1 MATVRLFNHHIR
13 TPFVFLILSEFVFLF
28 LSIYIGFFLRFD
40 FVNFQPEDIHNLPFK
55 AVIFAF
61 TMILGMVAMGQ
72 YQAPGTQGR
81 HILPYTILRVSIS
94 LVLGT
99 IGLVLV
105 YYVFPD
111 SLIGRG
117 VTAYALAASVVGITI
132 LRVILFRIID
142 GNSLRKKILVLG
154 IGKLAADIIQFDE
167 STSETWNGVSIDNKN
182 RALSPRYASYVIH
195 GFVDTGDEEMKVP
208 EMYIVKPGERL
219 VAYCLEYEID
229 EIVVAIGD
237 RRKKVPVDDLLDC
250 KLTNIEV
257 LEYMAFWE
265 KEKGLLRTDM
275 LNPSWLIF
283 CDGCRQGTFESFMC
297 RIFDVFASL
306 LILSFMLPFLV
317 ITAFLIWVENRFSGP
332 IFYRQE
338 RVGYNGRPFQ
348 LLKFR
353 SMVVGAEIDGKAQ
366 WASRGDPRVT
376 LIGRFIRKV
385 RIDELPQMLNILK
398 GDMSMVGPRPERPE
412 FVEALSSK
420 FPFYST
426 RHRVKPGLAGWA
438 QLKYPYGADEQD
450 ANNKL
455 QYDLYYVKNHS
466 ILMDMLI
473 LLQTVEVVLFGKGA
487 R

>member
-1 MATVRLFNHHIR
+1 MATVKLLNHHIR
-13 TPFVFLILSEFVFLF
+13 TPFVFLLLSEFALLF
-28 LSIYIGFFLRFD
+28 SSVYIGFFLRFD
-40 FVNFQPEDIHNLPFK
+40 FVSWQPEDIHGLPLK
-55 AVIFAF
+55 AVVFAF
-61 TMILGMVAMGQ
+61 TMLLSMVAMGQ
-72 YQAPGTQGR
+72 YQTPGNMGR

-117 VTAYALAASVVGITI
+117 ITAYALAAAIVGITF
-132 LRVILFRIID
+132 LRVLLFRMID
-142 GNSLRKKILVLG
+142 GKTLRKKILVLG
-154 IGKLAADIIQFDE
+154 VGKLAADIIQFDDVVEE
-167 STSETWNGVSIDNKN
+167 SDRSEGIDY
-182 RALSPRYASYVIH
+182 RARTLSPRYASYVIH
-195 GFVDTGDEEMKVP
+195 GFVDTGGEETKVP

-283 CDGCRQGTFESFMC
+283 CDGCRQGSFESFFC
-297 RIFDVFASL
+297 RLFDIFASL
-306 LILSFMLPFLV
+306 FILSFMLPFLI

-332 IFYRQE
+332 LFYRQE
-338 RVGYNGRPFQ
+338 RIGYNGRPFQ

-353 SMVVGAEIDGKAQ
+353 SMVVDAERDGKAQ
-366 WASRGDPRVT
+366 WASKNDARITFV
-376 LIGRFIRKV
+376 GRFIRKI
-385 RIDELPQMLNILK
+385 RIDELPQLINILK
-398 GDMSMVGPRPERPE
+398 GDMSMVGPRPERSE
-412 FVEALSSK
+412 FVATLSNK
-420 FPFYST
+420 LPFYST